1 MQIGAINAANQGIR
15 AVQKRSKNNHTAT
28 KSENYFNLHLL
39 LTKILIPLQ
48 WK

>member
-1 MQIGAINAANQGIR
+1 MQTGAINAANQGIR
-15 AVQKRSKNNHTAT
+15 AVQKRRRNNHTAI
-28 KSENYFNLHLL
+28 KSYNYFNLHLL

>member
-15 AVQKRSKNNHTAT
+15 ADKKRSKNNQAAT
-28 KSENYFNLHLL
+28 KSERNFNLHLL